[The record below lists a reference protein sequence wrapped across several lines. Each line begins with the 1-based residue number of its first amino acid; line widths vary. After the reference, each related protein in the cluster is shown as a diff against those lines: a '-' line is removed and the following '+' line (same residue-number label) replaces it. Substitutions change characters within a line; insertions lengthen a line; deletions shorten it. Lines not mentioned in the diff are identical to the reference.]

1 LLWPHYPTFLQGQ
14 SSADW
19 RAIFALR
26 FSARIFIV
34 AKDAHWRWRQ
44 SLYLMGRILHPMG

>member
-26 FSARIFIV
+26 FLRAF
-34 AKDAHWRWRQ
+34 
-44 SLYLMGRILHPMG
+44 SL